1 MVRVGRGPLLWPAGA
16 TLGLDCGTLL
26 AEGDAENAGTEIG
39 AVVLTSPEEPGVLD
53 ARPGT
58 EADFVFSE
66 QRGQVVMVL
75 VIKLVST
82 MMEVTP
88 LWTLVVVTGQ
98 LVTVVY
104 VVKLVYSVDSGTRD
118 TVVPDTIRL
127 GVDDVMTDAAADD
140 LVVKVMF

>member
-1 MVRVGRGPLLWPAGA
+1 M
-16 TLGLDCGTLL
+16 
-26 AEGDAENAGTEIG
+26 
-39 AVVLTSPEEPGVLD
+39 LD

-82 MMEVTP
+82 MTEVVP
-88 LWTLVVVTGQ
+88 LWTFVVVTGQ

-104 VVKLVYSVDSGTRD
+104 VIKLAYFVDSGTGD
-118 TVVPDTIRL
+118 TVVPARIGL
-127 GVDDVMTDAAADD
+127 GVDDVTTGATAED
-140 LVVKVMF
+140 LVADVALW